1 MTKRNVLE
9 TGFLASDFLFDANI
23 RIADMIADRAN
34 ALLSEAKREH
44 AELKAIVKVR
54 VADIIELEA
63 ELAKHEQALK
73 DAVRVYGWDAKPHD
87 TTWDTDKWVG
97 DTHTGLLINVEKIGA
112 KDGE

>member
-73 DAVRVYGWDAKPHD
+73 DAVRVYGGGLDLWSANKNSVVRP
-87 TTWDTDKWVG
+87 